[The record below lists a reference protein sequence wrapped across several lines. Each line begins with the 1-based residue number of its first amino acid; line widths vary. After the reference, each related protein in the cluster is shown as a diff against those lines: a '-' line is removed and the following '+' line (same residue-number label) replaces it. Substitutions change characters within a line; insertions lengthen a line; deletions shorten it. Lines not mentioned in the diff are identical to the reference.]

1 MNKIDVGVLGATS
14 FVGRCLLSLL
24 DRDKYRV
31 TAFSRQQ
38 NVASFYGEERLLL
51 PLPGNHVFDKQIP
64 LWICVAPIWVLP
76 DYFDMLKASGVKRIV
91 VLSSTSIFTKDQSS
105 DLAEQAFA
113 RQFASA
119 EKIVQNWATENEIEW
134 VIFRPTLIYGMG
146 RDKNIS
152 EIIRFIR
159 RFRFFPLLG
168 AADGLRQPVHCE
180 DVANM
185 CVSALKLSH
194 VASRAYNISGGETL
208 IYREMVTR
216 IFSSLELQPRFF
228 SIPLSLFK
236 VALMCLRLF
245 PRYKN
250 WSAAMAERMNRDLV
264 FDHSDATRDLGY
276 KPRSFV
282 LSKDD
287 VSIKS

>member
-24 DRDKYRV
+24 DKNEYSV

-38 NVASFYGEERLLL
+38 NAESFYGEERQHL
-51 PLPGNHVFDKQIP
+51 PLPSKHVFDREIP
-64 LWICVAPIWVLP
+64 LWICVAPIWVLSG
-76 DYFDMLKASGVKRIV
+76 YFDVLKASGVKRIV
-91 VLSSTSIFTKDQSS
+91 VLSSTSIFTKDKSS

-113 RQFASA
+113 RQFANA
-119 EKIVQNWATENEIEW
+119 EKIVQKWAEESKIEW

-185 CVSALKLSH
+185 CISALKLSRI
-194 VASRAYNISGGETL
+194 VNRAYNISGGETL
-208 IYREMVTR
+208 TYREMVAR
-216 IFSSLELQPRFF
+216 IFSSLGMRPRFF

-250 WSAAMAERMNRDLV
+250 WSVAMAERMNRDLV
-264 FDHSDATRDLGY
+264 FDHSDAYRDLGY
-276 KPRSFV
+276 KPRSFI

>member
-24 DRDKYRV
+24 DKKEYRV

-38 NVASFYGEERLLL
+38 NAESFYGEERQHL
-51 PLPGNHVFDKQIP
+51 PLPSNHVFDREIP
-64 LWICVAPIWVLP
+64 LWICVAPIWVLSG
-76 DYFDMLKASGVKRIV
+76 YFDMLKASGVKRIV
-91 VLSSTSIFTKDQSS
+91 VLSSTSIFTKDKSS

-113 RQFASA
+113 RQFANA
-119 EKIVQNWATENEIEW
+119 EKIVQKWAEESKIEW

-185 CVSALKLSH
+185 CISALKLSRI
-194 VASRAYNISGGETL
+194 VNRAYNISGGETL
-208 IYREMVTR
+208 TYREMVAR
-216 IFSSLELQPRFF
+216 IFSSFGMRPRFF
-228 SIPLSLFK
+228 SIPLLLFK

-250 WSAAMAERMNRDLV
+250 WSVAMAERMNRDLV
-264 FDHSDATRDLGY
+264 FDHSDAYRDLGY
-276 KPRSFV
+276 KPRSFI